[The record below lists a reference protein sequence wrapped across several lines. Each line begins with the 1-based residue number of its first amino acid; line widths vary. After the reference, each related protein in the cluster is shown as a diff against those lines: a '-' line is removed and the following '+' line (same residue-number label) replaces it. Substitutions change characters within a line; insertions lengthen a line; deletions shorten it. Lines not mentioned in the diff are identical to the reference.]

1 MDTTG
6 KLNPE
11 IEKILEA
18 HCIKN
23 GWGTTERDFA
33 EVLTEGREVYS
44 EIGSSHR
51 WYDEKFIVIKI
62 DDNYIGY
69 NYYHVTGDNG
79 ISDMGL
85 DFDLSSVCFCEEYQV
100 FITKYRAIEK
110 AKA

>member
-23 GWGTTERDFA
+23 GWGTTGRDFV
-33 EVLTEGREVYS
+33 EVLTESREVYS
-44 EIGSSHR
+44 EIGSAHR
-51 WYDEKFIVIKI
+51 WYDEKFIVVKI
-62 DDNYIGY
+62 DDKYIGY
-69 NYYHVTGDNG
+69 DYYQVAGDNS
-79 ISDMGL
+79 IFDMRL

-100 FITKYRAIEK
+100 TLTKYRAIEK
-110 AKA
+110 EQA